1 MRINSGRFKYRKL
14 EIPESA
20 RPTTEKVREAVFSM
34 LIGKVEGATVLDLF
48 AGSGSLGLEALS
60 RGAEFCVFNEGDRKN
75 YKILKNNIAN
85 CKADEI
91 SSTYNNDF
99 RKALILA
106 NREFDII
113 FVDPPYREGYYGEV
127 FELVEEYGLLAD
139 GGVIVAEHLN
149 DNELSDN
156 LLGFSR
162 TKHKRYGTIGVDFF
176 ERA

>member
-1 MRINSGRFKYRKL
+1 K
-14 EIPESA
+14 
-20 RPTTEKVREAVFSM
+20 
-34 LIGKVEGATVLDLF
+34 
-48 AGSGSLGLEALS
+48 
-60 RGAEFCVFNEGDRKN
+60 AE
-75 YKILKNNIAN
+75 
-85 CKADEI
+85 EI
-91 SSTYNNDF
+91 SSIYNNDF
-99 RKALILA
+99 RKALTLA

-139 GGVIVAEHLN
+139 GGVIVAERLN

-156 LLGFSR
+156 ILCFSR